1 MAKRARKEKTEAE
14 RAEIEADRLAAH
26 AEVVDTFDGV
36 KLHEE
41 PTPEDVKAYEEQQAE
56 VLAEVERRIAYKE
69 DHAEEGGISD
79 SAGQSA
85 EEGGISD
92 SAGQSAEENEV
103 EDERVPNSIVK
114 DKFKVKYAE
123 NAAAIG
129 DKRKQVKR
137 SNWDWLAQQ
146 LAVACLSDKGK
157 IDIDAFKDVLDANGV
172 DHSRWTNKNKGWE
185 GRFRMTGR
193 VALQKVVAN
202 NGKLITPGGTEL
214 EAPSEWCD
222 RYKTKA

>member
-56 VLAEVERRIAYKE
+56 EIGEMELDTEAAQM
-69 DHAEEGGISD
+69 EEGD
-79 SAGQSA
+79 L
-85 EEGGISD
+85 
-92 SAGQSAEENEV
+92 
-103 EDERVPNSIVK
+103 DERVPNSIVK

-202 NGKLITPGGTEL
+202 NGLLKTPAGTEL
-214 EAPSEWCD
+214 EAPAEWCE